1 MSGYT
6 EHYNLKKPAQSE
18 NYNVED
24 ANTNN
29 TIIDAI
35 LFGKVDKVAGKDL
48 SSNDFTNEY
57 KLKLDAM
64 GKIYNYLGTV
74 QNLDALG
81 KIENSKKGDLYHVQS
96 ESADYAWN
104 GTKWEKVD
112 SNKGD
117 TGVGITE
124 IKCQESTD
132 DSGINV
138 ITIKLSDGR
147 ETSFN
152 VRNGTK
158 GKTGEK
164 GETGDTGPRGET
176 GSYPVLISTA
186 TGNPVHIENSSD
198 LTMKLKLNGGH
209 QQKKTEGYNIL
220 DYITNLKSENDGLKN
235 TLNKDGSI
243 TTTGVP
249 SVNYA
254 KVTSGINLYDK
265 LEDKKTYTLKQ
276 GEVQTGILYLQVDA
290 LKADGTHTYINN
302 SQNGE
307 VTFTVDK
314 TTYTKYTILIQS
326 GLTSAWGTSS
336 KTITNTYM
344 LYEGTDDKEFEP
356 YTGGQDSPNRDYP
369 QEIET
374 VGDNV
379 NLLNNTAST
388 TSINGI
394 DITVFE
400 DKTVL
405 INGTANENVNFVLQR
420 NLLLEDGKEY
430 TLNSGN
436 DNASSS
442 KFGIYI
448 NQYYDK
454 SNHVQASYNSPLNFI
469 YDIKSKDSNNIY
481 LYINK
486 GSTVENELLKPK
498 LEKGT
503 TASPYSMYN
512 QGSVEIVKR
521 NENLL
526 SIVEQTRVNNGT
538 TATLKDGK
546 ATLTG
551 TATSNWTLL
560 TQSKT
565 PFYLKAG
572 EYTVSVYDFNVE
584 ENYSLEFTLYHADNT
599 STKMYLDKYNKHRTY
614 TVEKDVTGLT
624 VGLSGFKAGD
634 TLDLEFSVQL
644 EEGKTSK
651 NWILPRSEEFI
662 VPIQREMLEGDYID
676 NVEHHEWDKLTLTG
690 AEAWRVESSG
700 RFSILSISLSVAY
713 KKPTASSVILGN
725 LCNSYIEKS
734 PTETWNKTQGF
745 SIDLAGNLCVYDET
759 YSVNSDLTG
768 FKAMLVEKYNAGN
781 PVVCYLKL
789 ATPIE
794 LELTKEQKAI
804 LNSMKTYKNET
815 NIIADNELATMEVEY
830 QTDAE
835 VNELLNEQKEK
846 MWGVGSIYTTTLE
859 EDPAIILGLGKWI
872 RKKILNGGELIAYGS
887 AYNQGE
893 QSDTVVN
900 GARLDFSDTKIPN
913 KKFNIKNFVDGVLFD
928 QGGTFKIATKGIV
941 GLVKCNSKFCGLGG
955 SGITGLWWQ
964 GNSNPLPTGVNLLS
978 TNALL
983 TGPYGEVYGGN
994 TNTLLYEVTDEA
1006 SDETEF
1012 YVNPFVNP
1020 YGGAFAPCQAGTKC
1034 SLEVEVYSKK
1044 QTTYVW
1050 ERIS

>member
-356 YTGGQDSPNRDYP
+356 YTGSQASPNVDYL
-369 QEIET
+369 QEVET

-379 NLLNNTAST
+379 NIIDVNNFTQALLNVNDGTLILNQGWRCTDYLDVLYKEYNFSWESDSPLFQVKVCFYDKGKNFLSSLNYLESGIYSKSFKVPNGSRFMRLSY
-388 TSINGI
+388 SIN
-394 DITVFE
+394 
-400 DKTVL
+400 
-405 INGTANENVNFVLQR
+405 VNSVAVAR
-420 NLLLEDGKEY
+420 EK
-430 TLNSGN
+430 
-436 DNASSS
+436 
-442 KFGIYI
+442 I
-448 NQYYDK
+448 
-454 SNHVQASYNSPLNFI
+454 
-469 YDIKSKDSNNIY
+469 
-481 LYINK
+481 
-486 GSTVENELLKPK
+486 K

-503 TASPYSMYN
+503 KATPYSPYGEGNVGVIKQNKNFLYYEAQN
-512 QGSVEIVKR
+512 Q
-521 NENLL
+521 
-526 SIVEQTRVNNGT
+526 SISGINYTVNSD
-538 TATLKDGK
+538 KSIQVS
-546 ATLTG
+546 G
-551 TATSNWTLL
+551 TATAVSD
-560 TQSKT
+560 
-565 PFYLKAG
+565 FYLIGSA
-572 EYTVSVYDFNVE
+572 T
-584 ENYSLEFTLYHADNT
+584 NYEGTNLRGAYKISGCNSGTTSKYMLY
-599 STKMYLDKYNKHRTY
+599 
-614 TVEKDVTGLT
+614 VEKKNEYGTLEYYQNV
-624 VGLSGFKAGD
+624 SGDTEINIAEGD
-634 TLDLEFSVQL
+634 TLR
-644 EEGKTSK
+644 
-651 NWILPRSEEFI
+651 IFI
-662 VPIQREMLEGDYID
+662 RVLSGVTVNDTIYPMLRLSTETDDTYVEAKKERYIMPIQQEMLEGDYID
-676 NVEHHEWDKLTLTG
+676 NVEHHEWDKLILTG
-690 AEAWRVESSG
+690 DENWYCESNG
-700 RFSILSISLSVAY
+700 RMGYLVQNLPKAY
-713 KKPTASSVILGN
+713 KKTVQTSDLLGN
-725 LCNSYIEKS
+725 VCSSYIEKTPS
-734 PTETWNKTQGF
+734 QTWAGTQGF
-745 SIDLAGNLCVYDET
+745 CIDPAGSLRIWDDTYSKTSDLA
-759 YSVNSDLTG
+759 G
-768 FKAMLVEKYNAGN
+768 FKAMLAEKYNAGN

-794 LELTKEQKAI
+794 LELTKEQKEI
-804 LNSMKTYKNET
+804 LNLMKTYKNET

-900 GARLDFSDTKIPN
+900 GAKLDFSDTKIPN

-1012 YVNPFVNP
+1012 YVNPVVNP

>member
-147 ETSFN
+147 KTSFN

-356 YTGGQDSPNRDYP
+356 YTGGKPSPSTDYS

-374 VGDNV
+374 VGSNV
-379 NLLNNTAST
+379 NLFDKTTITENQRLDPSGGDNYDENCDVSDYIKIQPNTTYTRNITASVYECICFYTINKTFISRDTTHATT
-388 TSINGI
+388 TSPNNAYYVRISCY
-394 DITVFE
+394 
-400 DKTVL
+400 KT
-405 INGTANENVNFVLQR
+405 
-420 NLLLEDGKEY
+420 NLD
-430 TLNSGN
+430 TL
-436 DNASSS
+436 
-442 KFGIYI
+442 
-448 NQYYDK
+448 
-454 SNHVQASYNSPLNFI
+454 
-469 YDIKSKDSNNIY
+469 
-481 LYINK
+481 
-486 GSTVENELLKPK
+486 K

-503 TASPYSMYN
+503 KATPYSPYG
-512 QGSVEIVKR
+512 QGSVEVIKR
-521 NENLL
+521 NRNQFD
-526 SIVEQTRVNNGT
+526 IAEQTRVNNGIT
-538 TATLKDGK
+538 SNYKDG
-546 ATLTG
+546 TFSLVG
-551 TATSNWTLL
+551 TATMNWTLL

-584 ENYSLEFTLYHADNT
+584 ENYNLEFTLYHADNT

-634 TLDLEFSVQL
+634 TLDLEFSIQL

-676 NVEHHEWDKLTLTG
+676 NVEHHEWDKLILTG
-690 AEAWRVESSG
+690 AENWYCESNG
-700 RFSILSISLSVAY
+700 RMGYLVQNLPKAY
-713 KKPTASSVILGN
+713 KKTVQTSDLLGN
-725 LCNSYIEKS
+725 VCSSYIEKTPS
-734 PTETWNKTQGF
+734 QTWAGTQGF
-745 SIDLAGNLCVYDET
+745 CIDPAGSLRIWDDTYSKTSDLA
-759 YSVNSDLTG
+759 G
-768 FKAMLVEKYNAGN
+768 FKAMLAEKYNAGN

-794 LELTKEQKAI
+794 LELTKEQKEI
-804 LNSMKTYKNET
+804 LNLMKTYKNET

-859 EDPAIILGLGKWI
+859 EDPAIILGWGKWI

-900 GARLDFSDTKIPN
+900 GAKLDFSDTKIPN

-1012 YVNPFVNP
+1012 YVNPVVNP
-1020 YGGAFAPCQAGTKC
+1020 YGGAFVPCQAGTKC